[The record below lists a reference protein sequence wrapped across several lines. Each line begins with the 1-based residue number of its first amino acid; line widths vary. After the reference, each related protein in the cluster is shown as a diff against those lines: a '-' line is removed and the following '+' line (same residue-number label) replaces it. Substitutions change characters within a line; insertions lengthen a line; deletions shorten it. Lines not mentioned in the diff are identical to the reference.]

1 MTGIGKVVQFVVF
14 WLLVVLIGVSMTFSG
29 SVPGTV
35 GGVALLA
42 LVPLYYFLV
51 FQGSDGRAAKAR
63 EKLQSTLMKEEIV
76 LAEGLQLRLFALF
89 SRRRL
94 VAVTNSRLIEI
105 QRSIFGGF
113 SMKDYQWKDLRD
125 ARMSENILPNLFG
138 AKLQLVSRVGT
149 ANIAIDG
156 LMSATASAIYSLAQ
170 AKEQEW
176 EEKNRIRDL
185 EEKRA
190 MSGASFVTVGGPA
203 STPSDGGDMFASL
216 EKAKK
221 LFDSGAIGD
230 VEYQELKAKI
240 INKGA

>member
-1 MTGIGKVVQFVVF
+1 MTGIIKIVF
-14 WLLVVLIGVSMTFSG
+14 WLLVVLIGIPFVIKL
-29 SVPGTV
+29 
-35 GGVALLA
+35 GGVFVVLAFVFCLA
-42 LVPLYYFLV
+42 LVPLYSFLV

-63 EKLQSTLMKEEIV
+63 EKLQSTLMKEETV
-76 LAEGLQLRLFALF
+76 LAEGLQMRLFALF
-89 SRRRL
+89 SRRTL
-94 VAVTNSRLIEI
+94 VAITNSRLIEI

-138 AKLQLVSRVGT
+138 AKLQLVPRAGAAS
-149 ANIAIDG
+149 IAIDG

-176 EEKNRIRDL
+176 EEKNRVRNL

-190 MSGASFVTVGGPA
+190 MSGGSFVTVGAPI
-203 STPSDGGDMFASL
+203 STPSGGGDMFARL
-216 EKAKK
+216 EKAKN
-221 LFDSGAIGD
+221 LFDSGAIND

-240 INKGA
+240 INKGE